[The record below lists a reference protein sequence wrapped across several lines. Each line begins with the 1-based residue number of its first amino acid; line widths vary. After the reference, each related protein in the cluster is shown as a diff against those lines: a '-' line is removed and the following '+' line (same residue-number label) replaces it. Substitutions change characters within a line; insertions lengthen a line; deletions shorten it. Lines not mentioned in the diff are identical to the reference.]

1 MAPAPRPLQPVLGH
15 QGTPGTPTPRTLG
28 TSEAA
33 ASRGPPEHPCP
44 EGDSDMRRTQR
55 REGNGGKGWRG
66 DVPCP
71 LGSLGLLARGGTDR
85 QTEPPACT
93 IGDFL
98 RKGSVSSGTKGSYAA
113 AQQRRGAARA
123 HKSRGSCWGPPA
135 TSPQLPFEDAKTVPA
150 PSRPG
155 GTSHWQ
161 ELPRCLQAAAR
172 KKKKKQHHKKPG
184 RQRGI

>member
-1 MAPAPRPLQPVLGH
+1 MAPAPRPLHPVLGH
-15 QGTPGTPTPRTLG
+15 QGTPGDTDSAHPGHQRGCSEQRSPR
-28 TSEAA
+28 
-33 ASRGPPEHPCP
+33 ASLPRRGLRYE
-44 EGDSDMRRTQR
+44 EDSKARG
-55 REGNGGKGWRG
+55 EWGKGVAG
-66 DVPCP
+66 GCP
-71 LGSLGLLARGGTDR
+71 LPFGLPGFACLGRDR

-155 GTSHWQ
+155 GTSHCGKSYRDVCKQ
-161 ELPRCLQAAAR
+161 LHV
-172 KKKKKQHHKKPG
+172 KKKKQHHKKPG